1 MTTEC
6 GNILMNDLLK
16 KSLIIKNT
24 VQEYKEKLQHKSFVI
39 KADKNT

>member
-1 MTTEC
+1 MWQHFDEQS
-6 GNILMNDLLK
+6 IE